1 MQQLKI
7 IYKVHKGIKLSFF
20 IKKCIVLHVFIGN
33 IYRIKHKGKTLYP
46 KQTSKENKTILGQSI
61 LNVVIPQKTIVSIFF
76 KNKIKITGQ
85 KHDTKSS
92 QMYDLIRFKVFS
104 YFYADR
110 SVFVYSKQGFCLGIV
125 HCSNISELYLD
136 HSWAYTQEL

>member
-76 KNKIKITGQ
+76 KNKIKITVQ
-85 KHDTKSS
+85 KHDTKTIVKCMISYVS
-92 QMYDLIRFKVFS
+92 KSLVTSTLIGWFLFIRNRAF
-104 YFYADR
+104 AW
-110 SVFVYSKQGFCLGIV
+110 
-125 HCSNISELYLD
+125 E
-136 HSWAYTQEL
+136 

>member
-7 IYKVHKGIKLSFF
+7 IYEVHKGIKLSFF

-85 KHDTKSS
+85 KHDTKTIVKCMISYVS
-92 QMYDLIRFKVFS
+92 KSLVTSTLIGWFLFIRNRAF
-104 YFYADR
+104 AW
-110 SVFVYSKQGFCLGIV
+110 
-125 HCSNISELYLD
+125 E
-136 HSWAYTQEL
+136 